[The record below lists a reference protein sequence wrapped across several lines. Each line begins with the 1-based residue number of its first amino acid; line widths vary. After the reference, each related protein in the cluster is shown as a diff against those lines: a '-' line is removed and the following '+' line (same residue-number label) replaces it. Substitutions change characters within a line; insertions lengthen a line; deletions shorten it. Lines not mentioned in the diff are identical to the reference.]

1 MTMRRVALHRHV
13 TELIEA
19 TFVDD
24 DANVAEVLLEE
35 ARAEDSGF
43 STLCFRLDESAGGDA
58 ATITGLFERV
68 AKELTDNQKDS
79 IADGYFDSACA
90 FLVSVLRQL

>member
-1 MTMRRVALHRHV
+1 MRRVALHHHV
-13 TELIEA
+13 TELIKT

-35 ARAEDSGF
+35 AAAEDSGF
-43 STLCFRLDESAGGDA
+43 GALCFRLDETANGDA
-58 ATITGLFERV
+58 GAITGLFERV
-68 AKELTDNQKDS
+68 AKELTDNQKDQ
-79 IADGYFDSACA
+79 IADGYYDSACA